1 MSPETIID
9 FWFAESSRGLWFK
22 STPEM
27 DAQLRDRF
35 IDIWLAA
42 AEEKF
47 SAWEESPTGALALA
61 IILDQFP
68 LNMFRGKPLTFS
80 TEAQARTIA
89 RAAIDRQFDK
99 TLTDEQK
106 CFIYMPFMHS
116 EDMTDQ
122 DRSIELFD
130 QSGLEE
136 SIRFAHHHRDIVQRF
151 GRFPHRNEILG
162 RHSTQEELDYLAS
175 PEGFHG

>member
-9 FWFAESSRGLWFK
+9 FWFSESSRDYWFRA
-22 STPEM
+22 TPEM

-35 IDIWLAA
+35 IDTWLAA
-42 AEEKF
+42 AEDKL
-47 SAWEESPTGALALA
+47 SSWEESPEGALALA

-68 LNMFRGKPLTFS
+68 LNMFRGKSLSFA
-80 TEAQARTIA
+80 TEAQARKIA
-89 RAAIDRQFDK
+89 RTAIDKEFDLK
-99 TLTDEQK
+99 LSDEQK

-116 EDMTDQ
+116 EDMADQ

-151 GRFPHRNEILG
+151 GRFPHRNKILG
-162 RHSTQEELDYLAS
+162 RHSRQEEIEYLAS
-175 PEGFHG
+175 PEGFQG